1 VPDLLLTHGYFLF
14 EDPKEQQIM
23 KPYAPLGILYL
34 CSHLRDRGFDVDVF
48 DTTFSSRDAL
58 FQHLRTE
65 RPSVLGIYAN
75 LMTRSNVVEILA
87 VACEAGWTV
96 VVGGPEPG
104 AYALEYLQAGA
115 NFVVFGE
122 GESTME
128 ELLTALRSSCTDF
141 SKIDGIAFLDA
152 EGALCQTAP
161 RKQIQDLD
169 LQPWP
174 ARSAIDIHRYV
185 DTWRTH
191 HGTGSVN
198 FITARG
204 CPFRCNWCS
213 HQVFGQSHRRR
224 DPIKVVD
231 EVEWLL
237 GEYSPDMVWV
247 SDDVFTIN
255 HAWLRAYSAEMRRRG
270 IRIPFE
276 CISRADRVSP
286 EMMDLLAE
294 LGCFRMWI
302 GSESGSQRILD
313 AMDRG
318 VKIEQVHAAVE
329 MCRERGIQSGM
340 FLMWGYEG
348 EELEDI
354 EATIRHVSVSR
365 PDIFFTTV
373 SYPIK
378 GTPYYNRIASR
389 LVQLAPWGKTSDRE
403 LKVRG
408 RHTRTFYAHADKLL
422 RNEVALARLLSEDGM
437 SPDVAMPVDAELL
450 RQSIAGERAALHATY
465 SEVEQ

>member
-1 VPDLLLTHGYFLF
+1 MPELLLTHGYFLF
-14 EDPKEQQIM
+14 EDPKERQIM

-34 CSHLRDRGFDVDVF
+34 CSHLRNRGFDVDVF
-48 DTTFSSRDAL
+48 DTTFSSREHL
-58 FQHLRTE
+58 FRQLRTE
-65 RPSVLGIYAN
+65 KPSILGLYAN
-75 LMTRSNVVEILA
+75 LMTRGNVVETLS
-87 VACEAGWTV
+87 VAREAGWIT

-104 AYALEYLQAGA
+104 AYSQEYLQTGA
-115 NFVVFGE
+115 NFVVSGE
-122 GESTME
+122 GEVTME
-128 ELLTALRSSCTDF
+128 ELLLALRSRDSDL
-141 SKIDGIAFLDA
+141 SKVAGLSYLDS
-152 EGALCQTAP
+152 EGNFCQNPP
-161 RKQIQDLD
+161 RGQIQDLD

-174 ARSAIDIHRYV
+174 ARSAIDIQRYV
-185 DTWRTH
+185 NTWRTH
-191 HGTGSVN
+191 HGSGSVN

-224 DPIKVVD
+224 DPAKVVD

-237 GEYSPDMVWV
+237 SEYQPDMVWV

-255 HAWLRAYSAEMRRRG
+255 HSWLRTYATEMRHRG

-276 CISRADRVSP
+276 CISRADRLST

-318 VKIEQVHAAVE
+318 VKIEQVHKAVE

-348 EELEDI
+348 EDLNDI
-354 EATIRHVSVSR
+354 EATIRHVSTSK

-378 GTPYYNRIASR
+378 GTPYYNRIAPR
-389 LVQLAPWGKTSDRE
+389 LIQIAPWGKSSDRE
-403 LKVRG
+403 LKIQG
-408 RHTRTFYAHADKLL
+408 RHSRTFYAHADKLL
-422 RNEVALARLLSEDGM
+422 REEVELARLLDNTQTAELKK
-437 SPDVAMPVDAELL
+437 AELL
-450 RQSIAGERAALHATY
+450 RHNIAHERAALLATY
-465 SEVEQ
+465 AEVEQ

>member
-1 VPDLLLTHGYFLF
+1 MPELLLTHGYFLF
-14 EDPKEQQIM
+14 EDPKERQIM

-34 CSHLRDRGFDVDVF
+34 CSHLRNRGFDVDVF
-48 DTTFSSRDAL
+48 DTTFSSREDL
-58 FQHLRTE
+58 FRHLRTE
-65 RPSVLGIYAN
+65 KPSILGLYAN
-75 LMTRSNVVEILA
+75 LMTRGNVVETLS
-87 VACEAGWTV
+87 VAREAGWIT

-104 AYALEYLQAGA
+104 AYSQEYLQAGA
-115 NFVVFGE
+115 NFVVSGE
-122 GESTME
+122 GELTME
-128 ELLTALRSSCTDF
+128 DLLLALRSRDSDL
-141 SKIDGIAFLDA
+141 SKVAGLSYLDR
-152 EGALCQTAP
+152 EGNFCQNPP
-161 RKQIQDLD
+161 RGQIENLD

-174 ARSAIDIHRYV
+174 ARSAIDIQRYV
-185 DTWRTH
+185 NTWRTH
-191 HGTGSVN
+191 HGSGSVN

-224 DPIKVVD
+224 DPVKVVD

-237 GEYSPDMVWV
+237 SEYQPDMVWV

-255 HAWLRAYSAEMRRRG
+255 HPWLRTYAAEMRRRG
-270 IRIPFE
+270 LRIPFE
-276 CISRADRVSP
+276 CISRADRLST

-318 VKIEQVHAAVE
+318 VKIEQVHKAVE

-348 EELEDI
+348 EDLNDI
-354 EATIRHVSVSR
+354 EATIRHVSISK

-389 LVQLAPWGKTSDRE
+389 LIQIAPWGQTSDRE
-403 LKVRG
+403 LKIQG
-408 RHTRTFYAHADKLL
+408 RHSRTFYAHADKLL
-422 RNEVALARLLSEDGM
+422 REEVELARLLDNTQTAELEKT
-437 SPDVAMPVDAELL
+437 ELL
-450 RQSIAGERAALHATY
+450 RHNIAHERAALMATY
-465 SEVEQ
+465 AEVEQ